1 MALHAVMQSRTELLS
16 NINAAAFC
24 FDKVVSVPYMR
35 NSQFLVDM
43 LLLCSSVLYMWY
55 VVSNDPATLQIEFMQ
70 II

>member
-1 MALHAVMQSRTELLS
+1 MHMLS

-24 FDKVVSVPYMR
+24 FGKVASVPSMR

-43 LLLCSSVLYMWY
+43 LLLCSSVSYMWY
-55 VVSNDPATLQIEFMQ
+55 VVSNDTATLQTEFMQ